1 MRIAPKVIVAGAVL
15 LILAALIGWS
25 WTTFLELSW
34 TREERS
40 APASREEPWLGAT
53 WLLRDN
59 GFTVQTVSSI
69 DLLDVRKLR
78 DGTLLLGGAQGV
90 ITKSKSEQLLAWV
103 ARGNTLVFEPREATK
118 EELRI
123 RSEMLEEQFGEGY
136 REQAK
141 AVDDESDI
149 APEGD
154 EEPAPEDAAAE
165 EEDATETA
173 ETAAA
178 DAEEVEEEAQEEVEE
193 ETEEAVAEVETDAL
207 SAAFAVRSTRV
218 STRRACGNLAGHFDR
233 KGSDD
238 DDADNKC
245 PAGGVRGFA
254 LREVDL
260 PGAGLLVFDAHS
272 VRLKEIGEDSV
283 QLWRDKIQDSLRS
296 YQYGKGQV
304 VMAPGHLFRNEALR
318 HHDHGALLLGL
329 ARLNEA
335 GKHIT
340 IVKSRTVVPW
350 YSLLW
355 MHYQMLLI
363 ALAALAALLF
373 WHAVRRF
380 GPLLPDPAPARRSLM
395 EHIDAS
401 GAWLWKAGG
410 GRQVLIDAARADLHA
425 TLQRRA
431 PALLRM
437 PEAQQHDELARL
449 CGLSAADVA
458 AAMHYEPARFD
469 TDFTRQI
476 RTLQILRKHH
486 ER

>member
-1 MRIAPKVIVAGAVL
+1 MRASPKVIVFGAVL
-15 LILAALIGWS
+15 LLLAALTGWA
-25 WTTFLELSW
+25 WVTFLELSW

-40 APASREEPWLGAT
+40 APASRVQPWLGAT

-59 GFTVQTVSSI
+59 GFGVQTVTSI

-90 ITKSKSEQLLAWV
+90 ITKTKGEQLLAWV
-103 ARGNTLVFEPREATK
+103 ARGNTLLFEPREATK

-123 RSEMLEEQFGEGY
+123 QNEMLAEAEAEP
-136 REQAK
+136 
-141 AVDDESDI
+141 ESD
-149 APEGD
+149 
-154 EEPAPEDAAAE
+154 EEAAPEDAAVAAAE
-165 EEDATETA
+165 QGASVTDVADEEQ
-173 ETAAA
+173 AA
-178 DAEEVEEEAQEEVEE
+178 DAHEHAHAEE
-193 ETEEAVAEVETDAL
+193 ETEAEPQAHDEDAEEPAADEVETDAL
-207 SAAFAVRSTRV
+207 SAAFPVRAARV
-218 STRRACGNLAGHFDR
+218 SVKAACGNLSGHLER
-233 KGSDD
+233 KDSDAA
-238 DDADNKC
+238 ADKKC
-245 PAGGVRGFA
+245 PAGSVRGFA

-260 PGAGLLVFDAHS
+260 PGAGLLVFDAQS
-272 VRLKEIGEDSV
+272 IRLKEIGEDSV
-283 QLWRDKIQDSLRS
+283 PLWRDKIQDSLRS

-304 VMAPGHLFRNEALR
+304 IMAPGHLFRNEALR

-329 ARLNEA
+329 ARLNGA
-335 GKHIT
+335 HKHVT
-340 IVKSRTVVPW
+340 IVKSRTIVPW

-355 MHYQMLLI
+355 MHYQMLLM

-401 GAWLWKAGG
+401 GAWLWKASG
-410 GRQVLIDAARADLHA
+410 GRQVLIDAARADLQA

-431 PALLRM
+431 PALLRL
-437 PEAQQHDELARL
+437 PETQQHDELARQ
-449 CGLSAADVA
+449 CGLTAAAVA

-469 TDFTRQI
+469 HEFTRQI